1 MNGRDAAAIG
11 QLMTEG
17 MIDGLS
23 MTLDTTGERAAAYAA
38 FRERTSAWSAST
50 DGMLQIAFNAG
61 WRARGERDAQSDAHA
76 LPTREASAGER
87 WARNAREIADALRSG
102 HPAVDP
108 AWIATILEE
117 CAALIPPD
125 GEWRDRHGDIWTLG
139 DDGLMHTPETAPF
152 TREHVER
159 KWGPLVRV

>member
-1 MNGRDAAAIG
+1 MSELD
-11 QLMTEG
+11 Q
-17 MIDGLS
+17 
-23 MTLDTTGERAAAYAA
+23 TLDASGRRAAA
-38 FRERTSAWSAST
+38 FDEWKRTTADWSANG
-50 DGMLQIAFNAG
+50 DGMQRLAFYAG
-61 WRARGERDAQSDAHA
+61 WRARGERDAQSDAPA